1 MCQMSKLSEKTTIY
15 LNPNVKKFMQHKAI
29 AENRSLSD
37 LINDEFADMLEDLSD
52 IKEIRK
58 RRSEPSV
65 TFEEILRDLGL
76 TYGQLRSWIC

>member
-76 TYGQLRSWIC
+76 TYGQLRS